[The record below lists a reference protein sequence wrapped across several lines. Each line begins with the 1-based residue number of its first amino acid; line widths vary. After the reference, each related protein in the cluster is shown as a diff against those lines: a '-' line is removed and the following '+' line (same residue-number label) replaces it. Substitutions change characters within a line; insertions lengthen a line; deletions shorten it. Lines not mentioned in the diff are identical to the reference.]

1 MQVCI
6 ASLNL
11 HSVQQMFLAT
21 ATAPK
26 AQAGKNMT
34 TSLFFLVWG
43 LATALALPLLLPLH
57 ARGGVPGVQVFIW
70 ANALA
75 VLSLLG
81 YASSEIMPPAAY
93 VLVSNASW
101 LAAMSLV
108 YVGVRQFFGLRSQA
122 LRVALMALAAI
133 VGMAVMLYGVDYLSG
148 RISLFSGYTAALM
161 ATTCSVVYRQR
172 RTIQTPGVVLYVLL
186 SMGGLAALHALRVAV
201 YGSGLVPPASLVD
214 PTPWG
219 LFFIVCGSVTVPALF
234 LALLLLI
241 QTSLSE
247 QMQAAL
253 TFDSLTGAYSRRSIL
268 DELEHELRRCA
279 RSGGRLAV
287 LVLDI
292 DHFKSIN
299 DRHGHATGDVALRH
313 FSQVVPRAVR
323 ASDRFGR
330 LGGEEFVLLM
340 YDCDA
345 ARALVQ
351 AQRVCDALRDSP
363 LQLPGQELR
372 MTASG
377 GVATLQPGDTADGIL
392 ARADLA
398 LYKAKELGRD
408 RVEMAW
414 SGRAPGRP
422 QAAREDGQGEAA
434 DLATEA

>member
-1 MQVCI
+1 
-6 ASLNL
+6 
-11 HSVQQMFLAT
+11 
-21 ATAPK
+21 
-26 AQAGKNMT
+26 MT

-43 LATALALPLLLPLH
+43 LATALALPLLLPFN
-57 ARGGVPGVQVFIW
+57 ARRVPGVRAFTI

-75 VLSLLG
+75 VLSLLA
-81 YASSEIMPPAAY
+81 YASAEILPPAIY
-93 VLVSNASW
+93 VMVSNTSW
-101 LAAMSLV
+101 LVAMSLV
-108 YVGVRQFFGLRSQA
+108 YVGVRQFFGLRPQV
-122 LRVALMALAAI
+122 LRVGAATAVGIVAMALMLYVTHDL
-133 VGMAVMLYGVDYLSG
+133 VGRMM
-148 RISLFSGYTAALM
+148 LFSGYTGVMMAATG
-161 ATTCSVVYRQR
+161 AVVFRQR
-172 RTIQTPGVVLYVLL
+172 RGIRTPGVMLYVLL
-186 SMGGLAALHALRVAV
+186 SLSALVVLHVLRAGV
-201 YGSGLVPPASLVD
+201 YGSGWVQATSLLEPA
-214 PTPWG
+214 PWG

-268 DELEHELRRCA
+268 DELEHELQRCA

-299 DRHGHATGDVALRH
+299 DRHGHAAGDAALRH
-313 FSQVVPRAVR
+313 FAQVVPKAVR

-340 YDCDA
+340 YGCDA
-345 ARALVQ
+345 AHALVQ

-363 LQLPGQELR
+363 LYLQGQELR
-372 MTASG
+372 MTTSG
-377 GVATLQPGDTADGIL
+377 GVATLQPGDSADGIL

-414 SGRAPGRP
+414 SARASGRP
-422 QAAREDGQGEAA
+422 QAAREEEAA
-434 DLATEA
+434 AEAAEPAKLTA